1 MINNIDNNYA
11 SVLFTLGKNKKKLR
25 EYYEWSN
32 ELLVILEKNQGF
44 CQLLAN
50 SSIEKSERKDIIKE
64 IFEHDLDETFIYF
77 LWTVVDFNRIRE
89 LSSII
94 KLFLKLC
101 QQYYDIHYVQVTS
114 AYALSKAELESLENA
129 LKKGMG
135 LSQVTINNVVDPTVI
150 GGIKLKTNAVSIDD
164 TIRDKLNKMRE
175 SSFKLAQ
182 QGE

>member
-1 MINNIDNNYA
+1 
-11 SVLFTLGKNKKKLR
+11 
-25 EYYEWSN
+25 
-32 ELLVILEKNQGF
+32 
-44 CQLLAN
+44 
-50 SSIEKSERKDIIKE
+50 
-64 IFEHDLDETFIYF
+64 
-77 LWTVVDFNRIRE
+77 
-89 LSSII
+89 
-94 KLFLKLC
+94 LFLKLC